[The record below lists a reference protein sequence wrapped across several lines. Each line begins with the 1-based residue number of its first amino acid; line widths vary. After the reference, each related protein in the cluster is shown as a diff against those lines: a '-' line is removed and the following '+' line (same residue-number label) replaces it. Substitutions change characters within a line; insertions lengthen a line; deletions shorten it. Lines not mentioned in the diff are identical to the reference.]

1 MGKGTEEQKT
11 CDLYIK
17 ELGWRISYWRKK
29 RKMTQTQLE
38 IELAKKL
45 TGKTADDLCG
55 RSFTGNTISRYE
67 CGKRTMDVRTLF
79 ALAEILNVTLDEL
92 SPEQF
97 RKKDK
102 PEKVSGIVHKIEMLS
117 KKNLEIIEYLID
129 LMLFEQRH

>member
-1 MGKGTEEQKT
+1 
-11 CDLYIK
+11 
-17 ELGWRISYWRKK
+17 
-29 RKMTQTQLE
+29 
-38 IELAKKL
+38 
-45 TGKTADDLCG
+45 
-55 RSFTGNTISRYE
+55 
-67 CGKRTMDVRTLF
+67 MDVRTLF

-102 PEKVSGIVHKIEMLS
+102 PEKVSGIVHKIKMLS